1 MLPPSPRAMVSG
13 WMPYWTAGLV
23 ARRRSRP
30 TRRSSGTSLASGT
43 RPRRAST
50 IVDQLS
56 DSPRADIV
64 AAVHAKGGVVLG
76 AVTDG
81 TGAHNMAAI
90 LDNTTKRTT
99 HVKALVALA
108 TSNNYDGIDLDYEGF
123 AFSDG
128 SSTWATT
135 RPDWVAFVKEL
146 SAALH
151 AKDLWLTVSVPVM
164 YDSDRDGS
172 SGYWVYDY
180 AGIGPYVDRLRIM
193 TYDYSVSAPGPIAPI
208 AWVRRVLDYAV
219 TQVPST
225 KIQVGVPAYGRD
237 WPTTT
242 AGCPVD
248 NMPARD
254 SYTSAEALAVA
265 KDKGRPRSGTPR
277 TWSAPSPTTRPTP
290 ARTPSVTRCRAR
302 SSARCGSRR
311 TRPPSAARAWSASTS
326 WPASRSGRSA
336 ARTPA
341 VVADRGLRPEH
352 QQGVTARRA
361 VRRRHEERRHAQ
373 GARHAKRASGEPL
386 VGEEWVLYWRPSGST
401 TWSER
406 NRGVT
411 SSTGTDVGGQAPAD
425 DRLLEAVGRWVVDAL
440 HRDDGGEQDAR
451 HLGRAS
457 PARGARG
464 TRRAGRT
471 TAAPRSPG

>member
-1 MLPPSPRAMVSG
+1 MASFEDNAELFGDVTGFWHS
-13 WMPYWTAGLV
+13 T
-23 ARRRSRP
+23 
-30 TRRSSGTSLASGT
+30 SS
-43 RPRRAST
+43 AST

-56 DSPRADIV
+56 DSSRADIV
-64 AAVHAKGGVVLG
+64 AAVHAKGVRILG

-81 TGAHNMAAI
+81 TGAHSMAAI
-90 LDNTTKRTT
+90 LNDKTKRTT

-151 AKDLWLTVSVPVM
+151 AKGLWLTVAVPVM

-208 AWVRRVLDYAV
+208 AWVRRVLDYAT
-219 TQVPST
+219 TQVSST

-254 SYTSAEALAVA
+254 SYTSEEALAVA
-265 KDKGRPRSGTPR
+265 KDKGKTPEWDSTYQERTFSYKKTYSGENSIGDPVSCTIKRTVWFEDNSAAIRRARLVGEYKLAGIAQWTVGGEDDAQWSRIKDYAKSITKVSPRVELFAGDMKSGG
-277 TWSAPSPTTRPTP
+277 
-290 ARTPSVTRCRAR
+290 SVTVHA
-302 SSARCGSRR
+302 
-311 TRPPSAARAWSASTS
+311 
-326 WPASRSGRSA
+326 
-336 ARTPA
+336 
-341 VVADRGLRPEH
+341 
-352 QQGVTARRA
+352 TA
-361 VRRRHEERRHAQ
+361 
-373 GARHAKRASGEPL
+373 KWASGEPL
-386 VGEEWVLYWRPSGST
+386 VGEEWVLSWRPSGST
-401 TWSER
+401 TWVER
-406 NRGVT
+406 NSGVT
-411 SSTGTDVGGQAPAD
+411 SSTGKMSVVRHPTKTGYWKLWVGGS
-425 DRLLEAVGRWVVDAL
+425 W
-440 HRDDGGEQDAR
+440 
-451 HLGRAS
+451 
-457 PARGARG
+457 
-464 TRRAGRT
+464 TRYTAT
-471 TAAPRSPG
+471 TDENKTRVT